1 MGNAGKG
8 FNADRLRS
16 NGKLLQVFFALI
28 SCDEELLR
36 VVETF
41 LLGLLRPLH
50 APLGTPLP
58 RFPLALG
65 GGGGGGIYGG
75 NAADTEGE
83 DGSGLVLSSVFC
95 GSQEEEER
103 RGWYDNW
110 LEEKRES
117 TFSVESPS
125 ESDAWHGTGECK
137 GLGLD
142 MVDLFFN
149 FSIDDCS
156 IF

>member
-16 NGKLLQVFFALI
+16 KGKLLQVFLALI

-75 NAADTEGE
+75 NTADTEGD
-83 DGSGLVLSSVFC
+83 DGSRLVLSSVFC
-95 GSQEEEER
+95 GSQEEEDR
-103 RGWYDNW
+103 RGWYGNW

-117 TFSVESPS
+117 NFSVESPS

-142 MVDLFFN
+142 MVDLSFN

-156 IF
+156 MF